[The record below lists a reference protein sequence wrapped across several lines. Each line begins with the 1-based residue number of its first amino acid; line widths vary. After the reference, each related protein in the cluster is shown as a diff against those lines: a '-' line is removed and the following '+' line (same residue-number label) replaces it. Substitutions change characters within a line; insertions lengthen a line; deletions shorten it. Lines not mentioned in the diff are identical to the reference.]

1 MVALYTVIKMH
12 IGYNECMVNSGR
24 DEQGSRG
31 RKFFIEWVMPELNL
45 DDECWRTELGVVVL
59 GFQKCLN

>member
-24 DEQGSRG
+24 DERGCGG
-31 RKFFIEWVMPELNL
+31 RKFFIERVTPELNL
-45 DDECWRTELGVVVL
+45 VDECWRTELGVVVL
-59 GFQKCLN
+59 GLQKCLN